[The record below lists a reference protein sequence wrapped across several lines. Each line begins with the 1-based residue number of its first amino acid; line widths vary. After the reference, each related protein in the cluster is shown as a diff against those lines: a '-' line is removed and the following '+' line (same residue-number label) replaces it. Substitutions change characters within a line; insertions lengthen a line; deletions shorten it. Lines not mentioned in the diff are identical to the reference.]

1 MGVGSPFWKAP
12 MSQPSPITN
21 TAPRVTA
28 AIASAAARTGTDFT
42 YLMQQARIESGM
54 NPDARART
62 SSASGLFQFTR
73 QTWLAT
79 VKAHGADHGLGWAAG
94 AIERSPSGR
103 YHVADPAQ
111 RAAIQNLRF
120 QPEAASAMAAEFASD
135 NGAYLNE
142 RLGRAPEPVDLYLA
156 HFLGAAGAE
165 RFLNAH
171 DANPDAPAAPLMPH
185 AAAANRPIFYRA
197 DGSAHSLADIRERF
211 AAKLNAAPPANAVPV
226 SGPKPMTI
234 AIANS
239 AAPREFPTLRTIEP
253 MPQRLSLD
261 FARSA
266 YHRLAA
272 LDGGSFR

>member
-1 MGVGSPFWKAP
+1 
-12 MSQPSPITN
+12 MSHPSPIS
-21 TAPRVTA
+21 TAPPRVTA
-28 AIASAAARTGTDFT
+28 AIANAAQRTGTDFT
-42 YLMQQARIESGM
+42 YLMQQAKIESGM

-79 VKAHGADHGLGWAAG
+79 VKEHGGDHGLAWAAD
-94 AIERSPSGR
+94 AIERTPGGR
-103 YHVADPAQ
+103 YHIADPAQ

-120 QPEAASAMAAEFASD
+120 QPEAASAMAAEFAAD
-135 NGAYLNE
+135 NSAHLSE
-142 RLGRAPEPVDLYLA
+142 RLGRAPAPVDLYLA

-171 DANPDAPAAPLMPH
+171 DADPDAPAAPLMPH

-197 DGSAHSLADIRERF
+197 DGSARSLADIRQRF
-211 AAKLNAAPPANAVPV
+211 AAKLDAAPA
-226 SGPKPMTI
+226 
-234 AIANS
+234 AIAAPASVPAPVTLAISNQ
-239 AAPREFPTLRTIEP
+239 APPREFPTLRTIEP

-272 LDGGSFR
+272 LDGQVAR